1 MGEES
6 EGKGRERT
14 GESARTGEESARTG
28 EESARKGREGDG
40 GKDSVLIQCTIT
52 KAASTWHNPFSF
64 QLKDCGSAPCT
75 VCPHTSSST
84 FL

>member
-1 MGEES
+1 MGRKERES
-6 EGKGRERT
+6 DGGGERGEGE
-14 GESARTGEESARTG
+14 GEDG
-28 EESARKGREGDG
+28 EESARKGREGGG